1 MTKML
6 LIDLDGTL
14 LGAHSKRLHWYFIRS
29 FAASLKKLGFN
40 FFQSLSILHRLKLS
54 VRNEEFQMNGTLN
67 WDKAVVFFS
76 QLTGLS
82 PDESRKQLTKI
93 SMQCFVHASPSL
105 YALSEAQDFV
115 SWAKE
120 HYRLVLATNPLW
132 PAAVVD
138 YRLSIAG
145 ILPSEFE
152 FITHA
157 ENMST
162 CKPNVHYYQELTN
175 KLNLIPAE
183 CLMIGN
189 DEEKDGPARNVG
201 IETVIIKKPSDFK
214 KLKLKL
220 EKNNG

>member
-14 LGAHSKRLHWYFIRS
+14 LGAHPKRLHWYFITAFVR
-29 FAASLKKLGFN
+29 ALKKSGFG
-40 FFQSLSILHRLKLS
+40 FFKSLSILHHLKLS
-54 VRNEEFQMNGTLN
+54 VRNSDHQMNGVVN

-82 PDESRKQLTKI
+82 EEDSREQLTKI
-93 SMQCFVHASPSL
+93 SMQCFVHAAPSL
-105 YALSEAQDFV
+105 YAMKEAQEFMA
-115 SWAKE
+115 WAKS

-132 PAAVVD
+132 PYAVVE

-145 ILPSEFE
+145 ISPSEFE

-157 ENMST
+157 ENMSS
-162 CKPNVHYYQELTN
+162 CKPNVHYYQELKS
-175 KLNLIPAE
+175 KLILNPEE

-189 DEEKDGPARNVG
+189 DEKKDGPAREIGV
-201 IETVIIKKPSDFK
+201 EVVIINNPSDFI
-214 KLKLKL
+214 KLRKNL
-220 EKNNG
+220 EQRNG